1 MLRYDISPLDPE
13 AHLFIV
19 GITIDDPTPEE
30 QYLRLPNWIP
40 GSYMIRDFSSCI
52 QAEQAFLGDTPVPI
66 VKVDKCTWRVSTAGR
81 KPGEDL
87 YVYYQVWAFDTSV
100 RTNYLDNCRGFFNPA
115 ATFMEVLG
123 SAPGK
128 ISINITPPVDEMHA
142 QAFNWRVATG
152 LKRAK
157 GTERFGWGLYEASD
171 YEELIDC
178 PVELSDFTV
187 VTIKAHGARHDIVF
201 NDTPVNFDADQV
213 ASDIKA
219 ICEAEIEFFEPE
231 TKKCPVSEYTFLVNV
246 GSNIYGGLEHS
257 NSTALAI
264 SRKCLPCTHDQE
276 RTENY
281 KKFLGLVS
289 HEYFHT
295 WNVKRIRPA
304 DFIDIDHSHETYTDL
319 LWLFEGFTSYYD
331 SLILRRAGLID
342 DAGYAKLLTD
352 DTKAVLNTNAH
363 RMQSLAQ
370 ASFDAWIKYY
380 RPCPNT
386 PNSHVSYY
394 RQGAL
399 AAWVL
404 DATLRTKTRGK
415 KSLDDVMRLMWQD
428 FKLAKKHYSGIDSDD
443 IPEIFIRATGVDVTD
458 LITQLT
464 QTVLEVDYAS
474 IFKPLGVELKTSDLP
489 KERSLLG
496 ISGTGSEAG
505 FVVKTVYEQEAAQW
519 VGIAPQDI
527 IIAIDGV
534 RVKGNNLSD
543 ILSRYAEGDEMLIHA
558 FRDDSLLAWQMLLG
572 KEKTIASTVEIN
584 ATTLGKAWL
593 CGSAPKSVNKVKK
606 A

>member
-30 QYLRLPNWIP
+30 QYLRLPDWIA
-40 GSYMIRDFSSCI
+40 GSYMIRDFASCI
-52 QAEQAFLGDTPVPI
+52 QAEQAFLGDNPVPI
-66 VKVDKCTWRVSTAGR
+66 SKVDKSTWRVSTAGR
-81 KPGEDL
+81 KEGEDL

-100 RTNYLDNCRGFFNPA
+100 RTNYLDNCRGFFNPG

-123 SAPGK
+123 AMPGK
-128 ISINITPPVDEMHA
+128 IAVNITPPVDEMHA

-157 GTERFGWGLYEASD
+157 GTERFGWGLYEAAS
-171 YEELIDC
+171 YEELVDC

-187 VTIKAHGARHDIVF
+187 LTFKAHGTRHDIVL
-201 NDTPVNFDADQV
+201 NDTPVNFDADKV
-213 ASDIKA
+213 TDDVKA

-246 GSNIYGGLEHS
+246 GSNLYGGLEHS

-264 SRKCLPCTHDQE
+264 SRKCLPSVHDKD
-276 RTENY
+276 RTEDY

-304 DFIDIDHSHETYTDL
+304 EFIDMDLSQENYTEL

-331 SLILRRAGLID
+331 SLILRRTELVD
-342 DAGYAKLLTD
+342 DAGYAKLLTE
-352 DTKAVLNTNAH
+352 DTKAVLNCNAR

-380 RPCPNT
+380 RPSPNT
-386 PNSHVSYY
+386 ANSHVSYY

-415 KSLDDVMRLMWQD
+415 KSLDDVMRLMWED
-428 FKLAKKHYSGIDSDD
+428 FKAAKKHYSGIDSDD
-443 IPEIFIRATGVDVTD
+443 IAEIFIRATGVDVTD
-458 LITQLT
+458 LLTQLT
-464 QTVLEVDYAS
+464 QTVLEVDYAAV
-474 IFKPLGVELKTSDLP
+474 FKPLGAELTETTLP

-496 ISGTGSEAG
+496 ISGSGTDAG

-519 VGIAPQDI
+519 VGIAPNDI
-527 IIAIDGV
+527 LIAVDGV
-534 RVKGNNLSD
+534 RVKGNNLSE
-543 ILSRYAEGDEMLIHA
+543 ILNRYAEGDEMLIHA
-558 FRDDSLLAWQMLLG
+558 FRDDALLAWQMLLG
-572 KEKTIASTVEIN
+572 KEKTISSTVELKPT
-584 ATTLGKAWL
+584 ALGKAWL
-593 CGSAPKSVNKVKK
+593 SGKITTKSTK